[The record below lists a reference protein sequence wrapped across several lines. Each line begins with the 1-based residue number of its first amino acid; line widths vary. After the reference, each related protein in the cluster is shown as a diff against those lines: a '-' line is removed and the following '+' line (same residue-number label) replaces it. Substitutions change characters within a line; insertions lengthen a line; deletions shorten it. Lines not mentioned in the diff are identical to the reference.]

1 MNASKLFKSF
11 TYAFKGICTAL
22 EQQNM
27 KIHVFCA
34 IVVIIAGLVT
44 GLSPVEW
51 SILLIVI
58 AIVISL
64 EMINT
69 AIEAVV
75 DLASPTIHPLAKVAK
90 DVAAGAVL
98 VFAAASVIIG
108 GLIFLPKWF

>member
-11 TYAFKGICTAL
+11 TYAFEGIRTAL
-22 EQQNM
+22 KQQNM
-27 KIHVFCA
+27 KIHGICA
-34 IVVIIAGLVT
+34 IAVIIVGLIT
-44 GLSPVEW
+44 GLSSIEW

-58 AIVISL
+58 AAVMSL
-64 EMINT
+64 EMVNT

-75 DLASPTIHPLAKVAK
+75 DLASPAIHPLAKVAK

-98 VFAAASVIIG
+98 VFAVASVIIG